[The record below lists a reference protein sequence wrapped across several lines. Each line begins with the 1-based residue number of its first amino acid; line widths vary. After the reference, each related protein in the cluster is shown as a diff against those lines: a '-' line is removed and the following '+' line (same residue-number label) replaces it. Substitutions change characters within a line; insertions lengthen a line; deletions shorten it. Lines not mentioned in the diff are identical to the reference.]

1 MGLIYKQL
9 FKQVIKD
16 KIFLSMLLLLTMLT
30 SLSYF
35 FVMGSIDGNI
45 KILKKAQYL
54 SASRQRY
61 KSALN
66 SNKVL
71 AYIFWLS
78 LVSLSIVVLVMFF
91 YRFFRANK
99 KQIGCIKT
107 LGFKNS
113 SLQFFFIAFTA
124 VLSGLGAILGLFGG
138 YALSGI
144 LISANA
150 KTYEVTGLTKSIS
163 GFSLVM
169 GLVVSTVIFCIA
181 ALLCY
186 GFVRN
191 QEAGSLLAGNNIKNR
206 VPATLKIADKI
217 SRIVPVKKRLSLRI
231 ALRKPLAVLLLLVSV
246 MSFNVCM
253 ILGQSL
259 NISSAK
265 IFHAQTAGHNY
276 EYQIQYQEYKTAD
289 IFNDVMTYID
299 STSTITIN
307 NYEIERTVSGLY
319 DINELYELKN
329 INNELL
335 TTPNAGYVYI
345 NPELS
350 EIYGVKI
357 GDGEQLTEILGITAG
372 SYNGVFSAEKLGG
385 GTAASKEQRMEELNR
400 NAVSNK
406 TSAVINQVT
415 GILVGIILI
424 FIALHISL
432 QDNTHDILILS
443 MLGHHTKYIR
453 KLLIDVYLPLL
464 WVVFV
469 ITLAPSMILARA
481 IQNALSVSTN
491 DYMPFGI
498 NPPAIIIAFGLMN
511 LIYYGVQAAFS
522 LRIKKIIKKRG
533 NYRFNLC
540 RIIIF
545 SKAKDIVRTG
555 FLKSSFIKP
564 VYRCIMRNNNDVI

>member
-1 MGLIYKQL
+1 MKLIYKQL

-16 KIFLSMLLLLTMLT
+16 KIFLSLLLLLTMLT
-30 SLSYF
+30 SLSFF

-45 KILKKAQYL
+45 KILNSLQNLTANQQL
-54 SASRQRY
+54 Y

-66 SNKVL
+66 SNMIL
-71 AYIFWLS
+71 AYTFWLS
-78 LVSLSIVVLVMFF
+78 LVSLSIVVFVMFF
-91 YRFFRANK
+91 YRFFRTNK

-124 VLSGLGAILGLFGG
+124 VLSIWGAILGLLGG
-138 YALSGI
+138 YVLSAI
-144 LISANA
+144 LIRANT
-150 KTYEVTGLTKSIS
+150 KTYDVTGLTKSIS
-163 GFSLVM
+163 GFSLVI
-169 GLVVSTVIFCIA
+169 GLVVSTIIFCIV

-191 QEAGSLLAGNNIKNR
+191 KEAGSLLAGNSIQNR
-206 VPATLKIADKI
+206 FPVTLKIADKI
-217 SRIVPVKKRLSLRI
+217 SRIVPVHKRLSLRI
-231 ALRKPLAVLLLLVSV
+231 ALRKPLSILLLFVSV

-265 IFHAQTAGHNY
+265 IFNAQTTGHNY
-276 EYQIQYQEYKTAD
+276 EYQIQYQEYKTTD
-289 IFNDVMTYID
+289 MFSNVMMYID
-299 STSTITIN
+299 SASTITIN
-307 NYEIERTVSGLY
+307 NYEIKCTVSGLY
-319 DINELYELKN
+319 DINALYELQNKN
-329 INNELL
+329 NKLL

-357 GDGEQLTEILGITAG
+357 GDILVVTIADEQHQFIVGEIAANAQTNHIYMNGEQLTEILDIPAG
-372 SYNGVFSAEKLGG
+372 SYNGAFSADKLKG
-385 GTAASKEQRMEELNR
+385 GTVTSKEQRIEELNR
-400 NAVSNK
+400 NSVSNK

-415 GILVGIILI
+415 GVLVGIILI
-424 FIALHISL
+424 FLVLHISF

-443 MLGHHTKYIR
+443 MLGHPTKYIR
-453 KLLIDVYLPLL
+453 KLLIDVYLPVL

-469 ITLAPSMILARA
+469 ITLTPSILLARA
-481 IQNALSVSTN
+481 IQNSLSVSTN

-498 NPPAIIIAFGLMN
+498 NLFVLIIAFVLMN

-522 LRIKKIIKKRG
+522 LRIKKIIEKEEITD
-533 NYRFNLC
+533 
-540 RIIIF
+540 IIY
-545 SKAKDIVRTG
+545 AE
-555 FLKSSFIKP
+555 
-564 VYRCIMRNNNDVI
+564 

>member
-61 KSALN
+61 KNALD
-66 SNKVL
+66 SNKIL

-191 QEAGSLLAGNNIKNR
+191 QEAGSLLAGNNIQNR
-206 VPATLKIADKI
+206 VPVTLKIADKI

-265 IFHAQTAGHNY
+265 IFHAQTTGHNY

-335 TTPNAGYVYI
+335 TAPNAGYVYI

-357 GDGEQLTEILGITAG
+357 GDSLAVTIADKLYQFIVGEIAVNAQTNHIYMNGEQLTEILGITAG
-372 SYNGVFSAEKLGG
+372 SYNGAFSADKLGG

-522 LRIKKIIKKRG
+522 LRIKKIIKKG
-533 NYRFNLC
+533 EITDLIYAE
-540 RIIIF
+540 
-545 SKAKDIVRTG
+545 S
-555 FLKSSFIKP
+555 
-564 VYRCIMRNNNDVI
+564 

>member
-16 KIFLSMLLLLTMLT
+16 KIFLSMLLLLTILT

-61 KSALN
+61 KNALN

-150 KTYEVTGLTKSIS
+150 KTYEVTGLTKSIR

-191 QEAGSLLAGNNIKNR
+191 QEAGSLLAGNNIQNR
-206 VPATLKIADKI
+206 VPVTLKIADKI

-329 INNELL
+329 RNNELL
-335 TTPNAGYVYI
+335 TAPNAGYVYI

-372 SYNGVFSAEKLGG
+372 SYNGAFSADKLGG

-522 LRIKKIIKKRG
+522 LRIKKIIKKG
-533 NYRFNLC
+533 EITDLIYAE
-540 RIIIF
+540 
-545 SKAKDIVRTG
+545 S
-555 FLKSSFIKP
+555 
-564 VYRCIMRNNNDVI
+564 

>member
-9 FKQVIKD
+9 FKQIIKD
-16 KIFLSMLLLLTMLT
+16 KIFLALLLLLTMLT
-30 SLSYF
+30 SLSFF

-45 KILKKAQYL
+45 KLLNKLQNLTANQQL
-54 SASRQRY
+54 Y
-61 KSALN
+61 KSALH
-66 SNKVL
+66 SNMIL
-71 AYIFWLS
+71 GFTFWLS
-78 LVSLSIVVLVMFF
+78 LVSLSIVVFVMFF

-124 VLSGLGAILGLFGG
+124 VLSVLGATLGLFGG
-138 YALSGI
+138 YALSDI
-144 LISANA
+144 LIRTNS
-150 KTYEVTGLTKSIS
+150 KTYNVTGLTKSIS
-163 GFSLVM
+163 GFSLVI
-169 GLVVSTVIFCIA
+169 GLAVSTIIFCIA

-191 QEAGSLLAGNNIKNR
+191 KEAGTLLAGNNVQNR
-206 VPATLKIADKI
+206 FPATLKIADKI
-217 SRIVPVKKRLSLRI
+217 SRIVPVNKRLSLRI
-231 ALRKPLAVLLLLVSV
+231 ALRKPLSVLLLLVSV
-246 MSFNVCM
+246 MSFNVCT

-289 IFNDVMTYID
+289 IFSDAMIYID
-299 STSTITIN
+299 STSTITID
-307 NYEIERTVSGLY
+307 NYELERTVSGLY
-319 DINELYELKN
+319 DINALYELKN
-329 INNELL
+329 KSNDLL

-357 GDGEQLTEILGITAG
+357 GDVLVITIADEQHQFIVGEIAANAQANHIYMNGKQLTEILGITAG
-372 SYNGVFSAEKLGG
+372 SYNGVFSADKLKG
-385 GTAASKEQRMEELNR
+385 GTVTSKEQRIEELNR
-400 NAVSNK
+400 NSVSNK
-406 TSAVINQVT
+406 TSAVINQAT
-415 GILVGIILI
+415 GVLVGIIMI
-424 FIALHISL
+424 FLALHISF

-443 MLGHHTKYIR
+443 ILGHHAGYIR
-453 KLLIDVYLPLL
+453 KLLIDVYLPVL

-469 ITLAPSMILARA
+469 ITIVPSMILARV
-481 IQNALSVSTN
+481 IQNSLSVSTN

-498 NPPAIIIAFGLMN
+498 NPLVIIIAFGLMN

-522 LRIKKIIKKRG
+522 LRIKNIIEKG
-533 NYRFNLC
+533 E
-540 RIIIF
+540 IT
-545 SKAKDIVRTG
+545 DIM
-555 FLKSSFIKP
+555 
-564 VYRCIMRNNNDVI
+564 YAE

>member
-61 KSALN
+61 KNALN
-66 SNKVL
+66 SNKIL

-191 QEAGSLLAGNNIKNR
+191 QEAGSLLAGNNIQNR
-206 VPATLKIADKI
+206 VPVTLKIADKI

-357 GDGEQLTEILGITAG
+357 GDRLAVTIADKLYQFIVGEIAVNAQTNHIYMNGEQLTDILGITAG
-372 SYNGVFSAEKLGG
+372 SYNGAFSADKLGG

-522 LRIKKIIKKRG
+522 LRIKKIIKKG
-533 NYRFNLC
+533 EITDLIYAE
-540 RIIIF
+540 
-545 SKAKDIVRTG
+545 S
-555 FLKSSFIKP
+555 
-564 VYRCIMRNNNDVI
+564 

>member
-16 KIFLSMLLLLTMLT
+16 KIFLSMLLLLTILT
-30 SLSYF
+30 SFSYF

-61 KSALN
+61 KNALD
-66 SNKVL
+66 SNKIL

-522 LRIKKIIKKRG
+522 LRIKKIIKKG
-533 NYRFNLC
+533 EITDLIYAE
-540 RIIIF
+540 
-545 SKAKDIVRTG
+545 S
-555 FLKSSFIKP
+555 
-564 VYRCIMRNNNDVI
+564 

>member
-61 KSALN
+61 KNALD
-66 SNKVL
+66 SNKIL
-71 AYIFWLS
+71 GYIFWLS

-191 QEAGSLLAGNNIKNR
+191 QEAGSLLAGNNIQNR
-206 VPATLKIADKI
+206 VPVTLKIADKI

-253 ILGQSL
+253 ILGQLL

-265 IFHAQTAGHNY
+265 IFHAQTTGHNY

-307 NYEIERTVSGLY
+307 NYEMERTVSGLY

-335 TTPNAGYVYI
+335 TAPNAGYVYI

-357 GDGEQLTEILGITAG
+357 GDSLAVTIADKPYQFIVGEIAVNAQTNHIYMNGEQLTEILGITAG
-372 SYNGVFSAEKLGG
+372 SYNGAFSAEKLGG

-522 LRIKKIIKKRG
+522 LRIKKIIKKG
-533 NYRFNLC
+533 EITDLIYAE
-540 RIIIF
+540 
-545 SKAKDIVRTG
+545 S
-555 FLKSSFIKP
+555 
-564 VYRCIMRNNNDVI
+564 